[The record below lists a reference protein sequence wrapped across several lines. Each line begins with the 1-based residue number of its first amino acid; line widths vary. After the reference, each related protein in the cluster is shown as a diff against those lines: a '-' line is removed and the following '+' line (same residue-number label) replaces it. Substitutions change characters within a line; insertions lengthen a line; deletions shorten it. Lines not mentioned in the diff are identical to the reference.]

1 MSPIQ
6 QMLLGAGGAV
16 VPKTYVDD
24 IFSSYLWIG
33 NNTTGRAI
41 NNGIDLSTEG
51 GMAWVKK
58 RDSAEDNV
66 LLDTERGANNFVM
79 ANRNNGANT
88 SGGPITAFN
97 SNGFTID
104 NNGYVNG
111 NNGEYASWT
120 FRKAPGFFDVVTYSG
135 DGNDNRSIS
144 HSLGCS
150 VGMMIIK
157 VLNVSDDWLVW
168 HNDLEDEKALTLNTG
183 NEAFGFTSSIPSD
196 PTSSSF
202 TVSSNVKANA
212 LGKTYVCYLFAKGE
226 EGYNSVKFDG
236 AGDYLSVASSSDF
249 AFGTGDFTIEAWC
262 YRTGGMF
269 TLFDHLMG
277 NGNFTIFSYNAGPI
291 QVYSQ
296 GFASS
301 GVNPGDN
308 TWFHL
313 AVVRES
319 GTLSFYIDGVK
330 ASTTH
335 TLNLD
340 ITTAGITIGTTAWSE
355 YSNGYVSNLRVV
367 KGTAVYTSNFT
378 PSTTPLT
385 NITNTVLLCCNKS
398 TVTGST
404 VIPSGTITV
413 NGNPTVS
420 SENNFSAAASSVF
433 GDSNQSVIRCGS
445 YVGNGSST
453 GPEINLGW
461 EPQWVMVKNADS
473 SSRDWVIWDSMRGI
487 VSGGDDPRLKPNAT
501 EAEGANNAIDLT
513 PTGFKLV
520 NTAPNWNENNKTII
534 FLAIR
539 RPDGYCGKP
548 PELGTGVFAMDTGNG
563 SSTVPCFDSG
573 FPVDFLL
580 QREFAS
586 QDSWITGSRL
596 TGNTYMYANAT
607 DAEAGGG
614 GHGWDSNVGGGT
626 SRGSSYQAWM
636 WKRHAGFDV
645 VTYTGL
651 GASSAPRS
659 FAHSLGRTPEMIW
672 TKGRDSNYS
681 WRVWHKDLGN
691 GGASAAPYYLVLNDT
706 DAQTANGDVFGGSGN
721 ALPTSTH
728 WTTGGNAA
736 INESGT
742 DQITMLFASVN
753 KISKVGSYTG
763 SASSQTITLGF
774 QPRLLIVKKYTGSP
788 STNWYV
794 IDTLR
799 GWGSGDDK
807 YMELSSNA
815 AQADHDFGAPTST
828 GMTLPGGEEA
838 FNASG
843 SSYIYYAHA

>member
-548 PELGTGVFAMDTGNG
+548 PELGTGVFAMDTGNS

-586 QDSWITGSRL
+586 QDSWITGSRH
-596 TGNTYMYANAT
+596 TGNTYMYTNAT

-614 GHGWDSNVGGGT
+614 GQGWDSNVGGGT
-626 SRGSSYQAWM
+626 HRGSSYQAWM

-645 VTYTGL
+645 ITDKGDGGTTKEIAHGL
-651 GASSAPRS
+651 NAVPQ
-659 FAHSLGRTPEMIW
+659 MIW
-672 TKGRDSNYS
+672 RKNRD
-681 WRVWHKDLGN
+681 
-691 GGASAAPYYLVLNDT
+691 
-706 DAQTANGDVFGGSGN
+706 GGSDNWQCYHFGVNSGTNPHLYRLRVNTTNMENSDAYTWVN
-721 ALPTSTH
+721 APTATH
-728 WTTGGNAA
+728 FTVGSNGA
-736 INESGT
+736 INRSG
-742 DQITMLFASVN
+742 DNFITMLFRSVDG
-753 KISKVGSYTG
+753 ICKVGVYNG
-763 SASSQTITLGF
+763 SSSKQTITCGF
-774 QPRLLIVKKYTGSP
+774 RPRFFWQKAISTTGEWH
-788 STNWYV
+788 TC
-794 IDTLR
+794 DTLR
-799 GWGSGDDK
+799 GWGPGNDAFMYLDGAGGSGGYDFGEPTDTGFTITGGADTV
-807 YMELSSNA
+807 SNA
-815 AQADHDFGAPTST
+815 GQR
-828 GMTLPGGEEA
+828 
-838 FNASG
+838 
-843 SSYIYYAHA
+843 YIFYAHA